1 MEGGRLIARW
11 SKLWTRI
18 TTEATGLGGK
28 MKEVTIYA
36 PIRILILVD
45 DDGVSPR
52 LKEQRDALGQ
62 GINRRGKCLD
72 RLLEIVLSRTLY
84 RD

>member
-1 MEGGRLIARW
+1 
-11 SKLWTRI
+11 
-18 TTEATGLGGK
+18 

-45 DDGVSPR
+45 DNGVSPR

-62 GINRRGKCLD
+62 GINRRGKRLD
-72 RLLEIVLSRTLY
+72 RLLEIVLSRIVYGDQQVTFLFLHPHDLKGQATS
-84 RD
+84 RLSSQ